1 MSAKRSVAIF
11 SNLSIGPVSGTAA
24 LCGYA
29 FLLGLVSCSAA
40 FAADVEKTTVI
51 ESTTSTTSTA
61 APVAPAVPSAPAATS
76 VAAPAVPEASSAPA
90 AATDRLV
97 EIGPLEAQR
106 TALVMRIFKAKEQGI
121 GTDAYLNAFAMLEN
135 SVKTGETEA
144 NLAKRIAS
152 LNSSLDDQLKRSAL
166 LKIQKPAPPVAASG
180 FPAAGGGPSSGGSTS
195 DLIKRLQEKYGG
207 QIPADLK
214 EKYGGQIPDSLKDKL
229 PGLGNMD
236 PGQIEELIKKY
247 KK

>member
-1 MSAKRSVAIF
+1 MSAKTYALAIG
-11 SNLSIGPVSGTAA
+11 L
-24 LCGYA
+24 A
-29 FLLGLVSCSAA
+29 FSCSAA
-40 FAADVEKTTVI
+40 LADDAAVTEKTEKTVV
-51 ESTTSTTSTA
+51 ESSTTTTAAPLPVESGATSTTTTTTTTTSTA
-61 APVAPAVPSAPAATS
+61 AP
-76 VAAPAVPEASSAPA
+76 A
-90 AATDRLV
+90 AASDRLV

-135 SVKTGETEA
+135 SVKQGETEA

-180 FPAAGGGPSSGGSTS
+180 FGPAGGAPSGGGTS

-214 EKYGGQIPDSLKDKL
+214 EKYGGQIPDSLKDKI
-229 PGLGNMD
+229 PALGNMD
-236 PGQIEELIKKY
+236 PSQIEELIKKY
-247 KK
+247 KR